1 MEDAV
6 SHSGQLSHFTPA
18 AAVLE
23 ELPQEDL
30 VNFFLKGQAGR
41 FAGCIRNYGEVLIM
55 FGFTCLTGPVKCH
68 RGHCICLSHLPLI
81 IQLTLQKIY
90 RK

>member
-1 MEDAV
+1 MQYFTVDE
-6 SHSGQLSHFTPA
+6 SHFTLA

-30 VNFFLKGQAGR
+30 VNLFLKGQEGQ
-41 FAGCIRNYGEVLIM
+41 FAGCICNYWKVLIT
-55 FGFTCLTGPVKCH
+55 FGFMCLTGPVKCH
-68 RGHCICLSHLPLI
+68 RGHCICLSNLPLI
-81 IQLTLQKIY
+81 IHLTLQKIH